1 MSNQLTVSEKI
12 PRLSPGP
19 DPRRGFSPMSQGE
32 STVELQPQRALIALR
47 RIIRATDLHSKRV
60 RRESG
65 LTVPQVVL
73 LQAIRVLGEVSGRQL
88 AEEVSLSQATVST
101 ILDRL
106 EGRGYVRRYRNPHD
120 RRVVHVKLT
129 PLGQKTL
136 ERAPPLLHVRFIEAL
151 ERLPA
156 RERKAI
162 LDSLERVAEM
172 MGADSVDAAP
182 LLDVQASPAD
192 GASNGGDLREPR
204 DLREDLEES

>member
-1 MSNQLTVSEKI
+1 MNEKKS
-12 PRLSPGP
+12 RLLSSGAGRDTRQALAPLGGIEAMI
-19 DPRRGFSPMSQGE
+19 DR
-32 STVELQPQRALIALR
+32 QPQRALIALR

-60 RRESG
+60 RQESG

-88 AEEVSLSQATVST
+88 AEDVSLSQATVST

-106 EGRGYVRRYRNPHD
+106 EGRGYVKRYRSPHD

-129 PLGQKTL
+129 RLGQKTL
-136 ERAPPLLHVRFIEAL
+136 ERAPPLLHVRFIDAL

-156 RERKAI
+156 GERKTI
-162 LDSLERVAEM
+162 LESLERVAEM
-172 MGADSVDAAP
+172 MGAESVDAAP

-192 GASNGGDLREPR
+192 GGANGGDLPQPEK
-204 DLREDLEES
+204 LSEDLEES

>member
-1 MSNQLTVSEKI
+1 
-12 PRLSPGP
+12 
-19 DPRRGFSPMSQGE
+19 MSQIE
-32 STVELQPQRALIALR
+32 TRVDLQPQRALIALR

-60 RRESG
+60 RQESG

-106 EGRGYVRRYRNPHD
+106 EVRGYVKRYRSPHD

-129 PLGQKTL
+129 RLGQKTL

-151 ERLPA
+151 ERLPEGQ
-156 RERKAI
+156 RTTI

-172 MGADSVDAAP
+172 MGAESVDAAP
-182 LLDVQASPAD
+182 LLDVQASPAY
-192 GASNGGDLREPR
+192 GESSASDAPVPENLPEDMRE
-204 DLREDLEES
+204 S

>member
-1 MSNQLTVSEKI
+1 MADT
-12 PRLSPGP
+12 
-19 DPRRGFSPMSQGE
+19 E
-32 STVELQPQRALIALR
+32 SRIDLQPQRALIALR

-106 EGRGYVRRYRNPHD
+106 EGRGYVERYRSPND
-120 RRVVHVKLT
+120 RRVVHVRLT
-129 PLGQKTL
+129 RLGQRTL

-151 ERLPA
+151 DRLPPN
-156 RERKAI
+156 ERKVI
-162 LDSLERVAEM
+162 LESLERVAEM
-172 MGADSVDAAP
+172 MGAESVDAAP
-182 LLDVQASPAD
+182 LLDVQASPAY
-192 GASNGGDLREPR
+192 GPSNGNDDAESR
-204 DLREDLEES
+204 DLPEDLEER

>member
-1 MSNQLTVSEKI
+1 MSNRLTVNKNISTL
-12 PRLSPGP
+12 LSVS
-19 DPRRGFSPMSQGE
+19 DPRRVFPPMREIE
-32 STVELQPQRALIALR
+32 SRVDLQPQRALIALR

-60 RRESG
+60 RQESG

-106 EGRGYVRRYRNPHD
+106 EARGYVKRYRSPHD

-129 PLGQKTL
+129 RLGQKTL

-151 ERLPA
+151 ERLPDG
-156 RERKAI
+156 ERTTI

-172 MGADSVDAAP
+172 MGAESVDAAP
-182 LLDVQASPAD
+182 LLDVQASPAY
-192 GASNGGDLREPR
+192 GESNAGDAPAPEKLP
-204 DLREDLEES
+204 EDMEES

>member
-1 MSNQLTVSEKI
+1 MSNRLTVAENKS
-12 PRLSPGP
+12 RLSL
-19 DPRRGFSPMSQGE
+19 DSDTRRLFPAMSEIE
-32 STVELQPQRALIALR
+32 SNLDHLPQRALIALR

-73 LQAIRVLGEVSGRQL
+73 LRAVRVLGEVSGRQL

-106 EGRGYVRRYRNPHD
+106 EGRGYVERYRSPQD
-120 RRVVHVKLT
+120 RRVVHVRLT
-129 PLGQKTL
+129 KMGQESL
-136 ERAPPLLHVRFIEAL
+136 ERAPPLLHVRFVEAL

-156 RERKAI
+156 KERKRI
-162 LDSLERVAEM
+162 LESLERVAEM
-172 MGADSVDAAP
+172 MGAEAVDAAP

-192 GASNGGDLREPR
+192 VATNGGDVPASR
-204 DLREDLEES
+204 DMEES

>member
-1 MSNQLTVSEKI
+1 MNAI
-12 PRLSPGP
+12 
-19 DPRRGFSPMSQGE
+19 E
-32 STVELQPQRALIALR
+32 SRIDLQPQRALIALR

-60 RRESG
+60 RQESG

-106 EGRGYVRRYRNPHD
+106 EGRGYVERYRSPHD

-129 PLGQKTL
+129 ALGQETL
-136 ERAPPLLHVRFIEAL
+136 ERAPPLLHVRFVEAL

-156 RERKAI
+156 KERKVI
-162 LDSLERVAEM
+162 LQSLERVAEM
-172 MGADSVDAAP
+172 MGAESVDAAP
-182 LLDVQASPAD
+182 LLDVQASPAY
-192 GASNGGDLREPR
+192 GAANGGDTVESR
-204 DLREDLEES
+204 DLEES